1 MLVLKKGIG
10 NGTEFVVDTLRYLE
24 PVEGTEVRSDVV
36 VFWDFT
42 NDAGEVVLDVLK
54 AGNLIGRKV
63 EIEGVTVVKFGMDE
77 RGGNGFD
84 GVEVEGRTDTPKV
97 MDVPV
102 AGFADRGD
110 MVVEGEVTVKRNTE
124 VASSVDWLDNCVLVD
139 LE

>member
-1 MLVLKKGIG
+1 VLKKGIG

-110 MVVEGEVTVKRNTE
+110 MVVEGEVTVKKNTE

>member
-1 MLVLKKGIG
+1 LLVLKKGIG

-110 MVVEGEVTVKRNTE
+110 MVVEGEVTVKKNTE

>member
-1 MLVLKKGIG
+1 MVLKKGIG

-84 GVEVEGRTDTPKV
+84 GVEVESRTDTPKV

-102 AGFADRGD
+102 AGFGDRGD
-110 MVVEGEVTVKRNTE
+110 MVIEGEVTIKKNTE
-124 VASSVDWLDNCVLVD
+124 VASSGYWLSLIHI
-139 LE
+139 